1 MIILLFKQSEA
12 QGLFLLLLTFQFL
25 QGVFCSLRQLLEEG
39 FFHADPHPGNLV
51 VTRDGK
57 LAYFD
62 FGMMGDFPEE
72 YRIGFIRTVGASIYF
87 FLLMVYFQN
96 AALE

>member
-1 MIILLFKQSEA
+1 
-12 QGLFLLLLTFQFL
+12 
-25 QGVFCSLRQLLEEG
+25 
-39 FFHADPHPGNLV
+39 
-51 VTRDGK
+51 
-57 LAYFD
+57 
-62 FGMMGDFPEE
+62 MMGDFPEE

>member
-1 MIILLFKQSEA
+1 MGNLPGTRFDSITLNLSNR
-12 QGLFLLLLTFQFL
+12 FL

-51 VTRDGK
+51 VTREGK

-72 YRIGFIRTVGASIYF
+72 YRIGLIRTVGALI
-87 FLLMVYFQN
+87 
-96 AALE
+96 